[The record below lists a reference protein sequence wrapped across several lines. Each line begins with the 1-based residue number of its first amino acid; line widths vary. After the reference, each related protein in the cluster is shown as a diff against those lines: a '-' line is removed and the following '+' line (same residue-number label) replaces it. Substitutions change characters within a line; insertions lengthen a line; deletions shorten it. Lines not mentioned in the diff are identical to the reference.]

1 MKPLRFAIISIFFIV
16 LAFVLANHS
25 EFFSNKSRYAL
36 NLEKVLIQKCKK
48 IDQLF
53 NDLKTSTEQEDFKI
67 IENADKDGVIL
78 LRYVDDSLVFW
89 SSNAVPIYE
98 YYPNKVFE
106 SHLVRFFNSYYY
118 VKKLF
123 EGSSKYIGLVEI
135 RSKYPYDNNFLHSG
149 INEEFGLPDNAKI
162 RFQKGIGFEVYGD
175 DGAFLFNIIIPQE
188 HLVVNSRSALA
199 SVFLFIGL
207 IAFGIFLFAF
217 LKNIRGQRKQFIV
230 TLTVIG
236 SIALVR
242 ILQMVFSL
250 SFNGFVLFDPF
261 IYADSLLV
269 PSLGDLFLNSII
281 VLFFAL
287 LITCF
292 MQYPGMEGNTK
303 LKSNIHLV
311 FLNLLVM
318 AFFLYANYFFHSL
331 ILNSDI
337 SFEPNETD
345 QITIANFVGFLVNGL
360 NYLSFGLVLIWHI
373 KNIVNRIKPGRIIQV
388 AILVC
393 GFLFLLLFIS
403 GYPVDLISVLS
414 YILFTILIT
423 WFYHKKYNLTNY
435 SFLEVLILLFS
446 FYSLGF
452 IVVDSNKKEKSIR
465 SSLAMSLANEHDPI
479 AEYLFDD
486 LNKQIVKDTSIVNRI
501 NSHMIDINNLYDY
514 LKKNYFTGYWNKYDI
529 QITLCGP
536 KDSVLIEVP
545 EFQWFYCYG
554 FFNDIIDHQGISLP
568 GSNFY
573 FIENYTGRIS
583 YIGKIPFRL
592 SQSSDDITLFIE
604 LNSRLTND
612 LIGYPELLL
621 DEKLHMKRLI
631 DQYSYAKYHNGNLVA
646 QDGDFS
652 YSLSSELFGYGVKG
666 IETVKLDGYEHLLYR
681 PDKDN
686 LIVLSKPLISFI
698 NLLVSF
704 SYLFLFYYLCL
715 VVVYTV
721 RKINKPD
728 VSLFGNYRIK
738 IQFSIIAILIV
749 SLLLIAGSTIWLNL
763 RNYKQN
769 QYAVLNEKI
778 QSVLA
783 ELSHRLTYEEK
794 LTSYWRGDKFD
805 NLNQLLIKLSDVFYT
820 DINLYDPKGDLL
832 ATSRVEVFQ
841 MGLQGEKMNPVAFHK
856 MFNEK
861 RSQFLQGE
869 KISKLSYMSAYV
881 PFVNA
886 EGKLLAYLNLPY
898 FTKQS
903 ELQTALSALIV
914 TIVNIYLI
922 LILITISVTIL
933 ITDQITRPLE
943 MLQIRFRELK
953 LGGRYEQISYS
964 RRDEIGNLVAEYNK
978 MVLELEKSVDLLARS
993 ERESAWREMAKQIAH
1008 EIKNPLTPMRLS
1020 VQQLQRSWKDKNE
1033 DYDKYLER
1041 VTNTMIEQI
1050 DALSA
1055 IASEFSNF
1063 AKMPVAQIEKV
1074 NLLSVLKNTVEL
1086 FDGDANCRIFLQSN
1100 LEKAEINADREQLS
1114 RVFLNIIKNGIQS
1127 VPDGQ
1132 SGRIIITTEMINE
1145 EVEVRITDNGRG
1157 IPDDIISKLFIPNFT
1172 TKSSGMGLGLAI
1184 AKNILDQIGATI
1196 SFKTRLGS
1204 GTTFTLC
1211 FPLNKQVVK
1220 NEDKGI
1226 TPS

>member
-1 MKPLRFAIISIFFIV
+1 MRPARLAIISILFIV
-16 LAFVLANHS
+16 LALVLS
-25 EFFSNKSRYAL
+25 KQSDIFSNKSRYAL
-36 NLEKVLIQKCKK
+36 NLEKVLRNKSNG
-48 IDQLF
+48 IDRLF
-53 NDLKTSTEQEDFKI
+53 NQLKTSSEQKDFNI
-67 IENADKDGVIL
+67 IENADREGVIL
-78 LRYVDDSLVFW
+78 FRYDDDSLVFW
-89 SSNAVPIYE
+89 SSNAVPVYE

-106 SHLVRFFNSYYY
+106 SHMVRFFNSYYY

-123 EGSSKYIGLVEI
+123 EGSSKFIGLIEI
-135 RSKYPYDNNFLHSG
+135 KTRYPYDNNFLHSG
-149 INEEFGLPDNAKI
+149 LNEEFNLPENAKI
-162 RFQKGIGFEVYGD
+162 RFQKGIGNEIYGD
-175 DGAFLFNIIIPQE
+175 DGTYLFNLIIPQQ
-188 HLVVNSRSALA
+188 HQNQNSGSVLA
-199 SVFLFIGL
+199 TILLLLGLTVFGFVLFI
-207 IAFGIFLFAF
+207 II
-217 LKNIRGQRKQFIV
+217 KKIESEKKRVIV
-230 TLTVIG
+230 TLSVIG
-236 SIALVR
+236 SITVLR
-242 ILQMVFSL
+242 LLQMLFSL
-250 SFNGFVLFDPF
+250 SFNGFVLFDPLV
-261 IYADSLLV
+261 YADSFLV
-269 PSLGDLFLNSII
+269 PSLGDLFLNSLI
-281 VLFFAL
+281 VLLFAI
-287 LITCF
+287 LINRF
-292 MQYPGMEGNTK
+292 IDYPQIRSKTRLNGNIYFIAF
-303 LKSNIHLV
+303 NILV
-311 FLNLLVM
+311 F
-318 AFFLYANYFFHSL
+318 AFFLYAHYFFHSL

-345 QITIANFVGFLVNGL
+345 QITIANFIGFLVNGL
-360 NYLSFGLVLIWHI
+360 NFLSFSIVLVWLIQNN
-373 KNIVNRIKPGRIIQV
+373 KANKGNYKIVQSGIFICG
-388 AILVC
+388 IL
-393 GFLFLLLFIS
+393 FLFLYIL
-403 GYPVDLISVLS
+403 GYPIDIFSVAFYLLL
-414 YILFTILIT
+414 YILFT
-423 WFYHKKYNLTNY
+423 WFFKKNYNLNNY
-435 SFLEVLILLFS
+435 SFLEIFILLFS
-446 FYSLGF
+446 FYSLSF
-452 IVVDSNKKEKSIR
+452 IVMETIKKEKSDR
-465 SSLAMSLANEHDPI
+465 ASLAMSLANEHDPI

-486 LNKQIVKDTSIVNRI
+486 LNKQIVKDTSILKRI
-501 NSHMIDINNLYDY
+501 NDQTIDINSLYDY
-514 LKKNYFTGYWNKYDI
+514 LKKNYFAGYWNKYDI

-554 FFNDIIDHQGISLP
+554 FFNDIIDHEGISLP

-573 FIENYTGRIS
+573 FLENYTGRIS
-583 YIGKIPFRL
+583 YIGKIPFKL
-592 SQSSDDITLFIE
+592 SRPPNNITLFIE
-604 LNSRLTND
+604 LNSRLTSD

-652 YSLSSELFGYGVKG
+652 YSLSSELFGKDSDGV
-666 IETVKLDGYEHLLYR
+666 ETVKLDGYEHLLYR
-681 PDKDN
+681 PDKAN
-686 LIVLSKPLISFI
+686 LIVLSKPAITFI
-698 NLLVSF
+698 NILVSF
-704 SYLFLFYYLCL
+704 SYLFLFYYMCL
-715 VVVYTV
+715 IVVYTI
-721 RKINKPD
+721 RKINKPE
-728 VSLFGNYRIK
+728 VALFGNFRIK

-749 SLLLIAGSTIWLNL
+749 SLLLIAGSTFWLNL

-856 MFNEK
+856 MSNEK
-861 RSQFLQGE
+861 RSQFLHGE
-869 KISKLSYMSAYV
+869 KIGKLSYMSAYV

-943 MLQIRFRELK
+943 MLQLKFRGLK
-953 LGGRYEQISYS
+953 LGGRYEQINYS
-964 RRDEIGNLVAEYNK
+964 RKDEIGNLVTEYNN

-993 ERESAWREMAKQIAH
+993 ERELAWREMAKQIAH

-1063 AKMPVAQIEKV
+1063 AKMPMAHIEKV
-1074 NLLSVLKNTVEL
+1074 NLLAVLKSTVEL
-1086 FDGDANCRIFLQSN
+1086 LDGDSNCRILLQSN
-1100 LEKAEINADREQLS
+1100 LETAEIDADREQLS

-1127 VPDGQ
+1127 VIDEQ
-1132 SGRIIITTEMINE
+1132 AGRIIVTVNSIQDA
-1145 EVEVRITDNGRG
+1145 VEVTITDNGRG
-1157 IPDDIISKLFIPNFT
+1157 IPDEIIPKLFIPNFT
-1172 TKSSGMGLGLAI
+1172 TKTSGMGLGLAI
-1184 AKNILDQIGATI
+1184 VKNILDQIGASI
-1196 SFKTRLGS
+1196 SFKTSVGK
-1204 GTTFTLC
+1204 GTTFNLV
-1211 FPLNKQVVK
+1211 FPTIKKIQQK
-1220 NEDKGI
+1220 NNEV
-1226 TPS
+1226 